1 MVLFITVL
9 LQTFPQSPVIM
20 GIMGIMGARY
30 SKTALL
36 LLLLTL
42 VEIAMHSQLLTN
54 QLSCMNIII
63 RTFGRGQTAAR
74 AASLWQN
81 FIVNY

>member
-54 QLSCMNIII
+54 QLSCII
-63 RTFGRGQTAAR
+63 RTFGRGQTAR
-74 AASLWQN
+74 AGRISTM
-81 FIVNY
+81 VNY